1 MTKYILVFAVCLL
14 SLYACDNNEDE
25 IESLPLVAINSDT
38 LVGEWKLVESKVSS
52 GGQVSWSPVS
62 QSYTIKFL
70 ADATFIKNDGN
81 CERGTYRVVAHPE
94 DEAKQMI
101 ELTYSCEV
109 DQAIY
114 PDNKSYWGVEAL
126 NDRYLVYH
134 PTYKGPICTEG
145 CSYKFKK
152 Q

>member
-94 DEAKQMI
+94 
-101 ELTYSCEV
+101 Y
-109 DQAIY
+109 
-114 PDNKSYWGVEAL
+114 
-126 NDRYLVYH
+126 
-134 PTYKGPICTEG
+134 EG
-145 CSYKFKK
+145 FY
-152 Q
+152 